1 MVIRGESNIIKVYD
15 LTPLVDIESYDF
27 ADGKELERFQETVVS
42 FVDSGEAEAVD
53 LPEDLIGIVPDT
65 AEIEIGD
72 EVYTFEDVEYI
83 NKTVDELITE
93 HFEEGDALLLLQG
106 NGDGYFEY
114 EENPSNIDDMRIGYT
129 ACDVKTPDENV
140 YKFFCDLMLPKI
152 VEVKGERL
160 EPVATNFYPKDTMVA
175 EVYVVRINE
184 EGDKYLERVAEIDY
198 LHFHW
203 DLFEDIIQVDYDEP
217 IA

>member
-1 MVIRGESNIIKVYD
+1 MVIRGDSKIIKVYD
-15 LTPLVDIESYDF
+15 LTPLVDIENYDL
-27 ADGKELERFQETVVS
+27 ADAKELEKFQETVVS

-53 LPEDLIGIVPDT
+53 LPEDLVGIIPDT

-72 EVYTFEDVEYI
+72 ETYTFEDVEYI
-83 NKTVDELITE
+83 NKSVDELISE
-93 HFEEGDALLLLQG
+93 NFEEGDVLFLLQG

-114 EENPSNIDDMRIGYT
+114 EENPNIDEIKVGYT
-129 ACDVKTPDENV
+129 ACDIDTPEEPV
-140 YKFFCDLMLPKI
+140 YDFFCDLMLPKI
-152 VEVKGERL
+152 VEVNGERL

-184 EGDKYLERVAEIDY
+184 EGAKYLERVAEIDV

>member
-1 MVIRGESNIIKVYD
+1 MVIRGDSKIIKVYD
-15 LTPLVDIESYDF
+15 LTPLVDIENYDL
-27 ADGKELERFQETVVS
+27 ADAKELEKFQETVVS

-53 LPEDLIGIVPDT
+53 LPEDLVGIIPDT

-72 EVYTFEDVEYI
+72 ETYTFEDVEYI
-83 NKTVDELITE
+83 NKSVDELISE
-93 HFEEGDALLLLQG
+93 NFEEGDVLFLLQG

-114 EENPSNIDDMRIGYT
+114 EENPNIDEIKVGYT
-129 ACDVKTPDENV
+129 ACDIDTPEEPV
-140 YKFFCDLMLPKI
+140 YDFFCDLMLPKI
-152 VEVKGERL
+152 VEINGERI
-160 EPVATNFYPKDTMVA
+160 EPVATNFYPKDTMTG
-175 EVYVVRINE
+175 EVYIVRINN
-184 EGDKYLERVAEIDY
+184 EGAKYLERVAEIDV